1 MSEVIQVRSQYRMR
15 EWAKIIQE
23 CEASGLSNKE
33 FCEQNGVSIK
43 SYYYWLRKLREAAM
57 HQNQPSLVQ
66 LTSTTDECNRI
77 DEMIHIQFRSARLDL
92 PGNTDAEAVIAI
104 LRSLQSL

>member
-66 LTSTTDECNRI
+66 LMAAIICSMSAPSASFLLRSHHDRYPDDTSSLI
-77 DEMIHIQFRSARLDL
+77 FVFLDL
-92 PGNTDAEAVIAI
+92 IA
-104 LRSLQSL
+104 LW

>member
-43 SYYYWLRKLREAAM
+43 RDRK
-57 HQNQPSLVQ
+57 SV
-66 LTSTTDECNRI
+66 
-77 DEMIHIQFRSARLDL
+77 
-92 PGNTDAEAVIAI
+92 V
-104 LRSLQSL
+104 

>member
-1 MSEVIQVRSQYRMR
+1 MVSLCGLPVSFRGFTLFSPAVSFCGLPVSCCGLVVR
-15 EWAKIIQE
+15 
-23 CEASGLSNKE
+23 
-33 FCEQNGVSIK
+33 NG
-43 SYYYWLRKLREAAM
+43 WNN

-77 DEMIHIQFRSARLDL
+77 DDMIHIQFRSARLDL

>member
-1 MSEVIQVRSQYRMR
+1 
-15 EWAKIIQE
+15 
-23 CEASGLSNKE
+23 
-33 FCEQNGVSIK
+33 
-43 SYYYWLRKLREAAM
+43 M

-77 DEMIHIQFRSARLDL
+77 DDMIYIQFRSARLDL

>member
-15 EWAKIIQE
+15 EWAKVIQE

-43 SYYYWLRKLREAAM
+43 SYYYWLKKLREAAI

-77 DEMIHIQFRSARLDL
+77 DDMIHIQFRSARLDL
-92 PGNTDAEAVIAI
+92 PGNI